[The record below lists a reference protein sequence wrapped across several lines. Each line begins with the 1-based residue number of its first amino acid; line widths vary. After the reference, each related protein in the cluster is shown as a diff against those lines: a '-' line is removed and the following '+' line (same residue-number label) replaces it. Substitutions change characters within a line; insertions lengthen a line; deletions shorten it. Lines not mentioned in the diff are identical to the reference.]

1 MLRLR
6 HLRLPRTLL
15 TAAGRQAGAGAGALG
30 ALRALHTADS
40 QRVTHAADGAGS
52 WRAAG
57 TTTAAV
63 TASALLAAQASAE
76 EAPAVAAAPPPDPSS
91 VLQGLK
97 KISDAKEVVLYQ
109 YATCPFCNKARRAA
123 ARCAPWHMSAGGLS
137 ADNPTAVSLQT
148 TAQGVPGLSQH
159 SLQGGGS

>member
-15 TAAGRQAGAGAGALG
+15 TAAAGRQAGAGTPAPLG

-40 QRVTHAADGAGS
+40 QRVTHVADGAGS

-76 EAPAVAAAPPPDPSS
+76 EAPAAAPAPPPPDPSS

-97 KISDAKEVVLYQ
+97 NISDAKEVVLYQ
-109 YATCPFCNKARRAA
+109 YSTCPFCNKARR
-123 ARCAPWHMSAGGLS
+123 HL
-137 ADNPTAVSLQT
+137 
-148 TAQGVPGLSQH
+148 VPH
-159 SLQGGGS
+159 A